1 MVQSVSLTNI
11 MEKKS
16 FISFVAK
23 AFIFS
28 TLLTIFVTFYMK
40 DQLLDFFKGRTVTSS
55 KFIEVLEYEIPTTIF
70 CMDPGT
76 KPTVAKK
83 HNLKSVFEVF
93 ALNET
98 FSQVFE
104 EISYILNVDF
114 DIFVMDKPLSLG
126 NNIIQ
131 TGEFDLDVN
140 LEMIRTFHHGTC
152 YKMESS
158 HKFNESSFHLPF
170 EVILNVA
177 EDVPGLYLKIPSNKI
192 PSLKIPSGPSGRK
205 LQCQAK
211 ICKVEHEIPVIK
223 LSTGTKSPLSIY
235 LRVRNLIDQN
245 TFKIP
250 SLPSLKAF
258 LVQNS

>member
-1 MVQSVSLTNI
+1 MPERKYKIN
-11 MEKKS
+11 KC
-16 FISFVAK
+16 FITTVAK
-23 AFIFS
+23 FCIYS
-28 TLLTIFVTFYMK
+28 TLLVVFVSFYLK
-40 DQLLDFFKGRTVTSS
+40 NQLADFSQGRTATSS
-55 KFIEVLEYEIPTTIF
+55 QVLRVSEFEIPTAIF
-70 CMDPGT
+70 CMNPGI

-170 EVILNVA
+170 EVILNIA